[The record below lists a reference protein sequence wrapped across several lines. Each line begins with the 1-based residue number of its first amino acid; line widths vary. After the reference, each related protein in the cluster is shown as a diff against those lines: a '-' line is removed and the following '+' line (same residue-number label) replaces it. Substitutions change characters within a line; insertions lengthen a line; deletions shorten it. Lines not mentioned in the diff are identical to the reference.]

1 MLNNALTW
9 TPALAELLLITSIC
23 VAILMLA
30 AWLASLPLK
39 NASIAD
45 IVWGSG
51 FVLITW
57 TAFFTVNRP
66 LDIRQALLLGIPTFW
81 GLRLS
86 LHLFRRNHG
95 KPEDERYKAMRAQH
109 TTGFEWISLVTVFG
123 LQGVLM
129 FIVSLPVQLGQLE
142 PSAPLGW
149 LAYGGLALCGVG
161 LFFEVVGDW
170 QLVQFTKNAANKG
183 KTMNTGLW
191 RYTRHPNYFGDS
203 CVWWGLGLIALQTP
217 YGVWGLLG
225 PALITYLLTQV
236 SGVPMLEKAMLKR
249 NPAYKDYQ
257 AVTSAFI
264 PWPPKK

>member
-1 MLNNALTW
+1 MTSPLV
-9 TPALAELLLITSIC
+9 ELFLYTGAV
-23 VAILMLA
+23 VAALMLG

-51 FVLITW
+51 FVLIAWAT
-57 TAFFTVNRP
+57 FFTVNRP
-66 LDIRQALLLGIPTFW
+66 PDLRQALLVGIPTLW

-86 LHLFRRNHG
+86 LHLFKRNRS
-95 KPEDERYKAMRAQH
+95 KPEDERYKAMRAKHPGQ
-109 TTGFEWISLVTVFG
+109 FWLVSLVTVFG
-123 LQGVLM
+123 LQGLLM
-129 FIVSLPVQLGQLE
+129 FVVSLPVQLGQLE
-142 PSAPLGW
+142 PSAPMGW
-149 LAYGGLALCGVG
+149 SAYAGLALCGVG

-170 QLVQFTKNAANKG
+170 QLAQFSKNAANKG

-203 CVWWGLGLIALQTP
+203 CVWWGLGLVALQTQ
-217 YGVWGLLG
+217 YGLWGLLG

-249 NPAYKDYQ
+249 NPAYKNYQ